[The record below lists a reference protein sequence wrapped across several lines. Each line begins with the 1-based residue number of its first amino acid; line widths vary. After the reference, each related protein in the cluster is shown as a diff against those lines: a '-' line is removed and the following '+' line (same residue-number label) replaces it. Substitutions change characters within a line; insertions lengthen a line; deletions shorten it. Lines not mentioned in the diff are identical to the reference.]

1 MVVGHSNAV
10 ETGLDDHAGI
20 LPFNESKRTCAL
32 PADGTCAVNGQAMA
46 PGSLARPWRS
56 ISWTEPDLKRDVAD
70 CFAVIEV
77 TLHTHLMTVAIPAR
91 A

>member
-32 PADGTCAVNGQAMA
+32 PADGTCAVNGQGNGARIVGA
-46 PGSLARPWRS
+46 ALALNFMDR
-56 ISWTEPDLKRDVAD
+56 T
-70 CFAVIEV
+70 
-77 TLHTHLMTVAIPAR
+77 
-91 A
+91 